1 MVQKRKVRY
10 KKLLAF
16 LLSFC
21 MAVGVFVTDVMPVQA
36 SVAFYASDKDLK
48 PYQSEISNWSSGCH
62 VCSVAMV
69 LTAMGKSNSTPY
81 EVWKNNKC
89 SVGITWDNIHKN
101 YNVQT
106 NIGYFSGTSDDKY
119 RQLYSLCQQYPYGVD
134 VYAPYTNSSGVQQS
148 HFIYAFIENGT
159 LYIHNP
165 GYTSWSYRIV
175 GKNATHYDDYRN
187 FTSYR
192 IFVDKGG
199 GTITPTPPSTQD
211 PITFQTPT
219 YANVTETTAYV
230 QVNVTADSSQLSKVG
245 MKWDKIVGSTYYH
258 QPEFSWPGSSVR
270 SHISVDFGK
279 EIDKNGNKPSLSP
292 GNTYQC
298 QFFAITKA
306 GKTLYST
313 VVQFT
318 TRPTASSDITPPV
331 ISNIKVTPTDGGY
344 YVECDVYDNVGI
356 TKVEFPT
363 WSIQNG
369 QDDLQMPW
377 PVGERWSQRADGT
390 ETYVIK
396 INASDHNNEQG
407 YYTTHI
413 YAYDAAG
420 NRSFAAVTPDT
431 CVDWTKPTISDIKI
445 TDQTSTGYTV
455 QCRATDNTG
464 VSHVR
469 FPIWTDKN
477 GQDDI
482 IWREGTKN
490 GDIYTLRVNISD
502 HNNEYGVYHTHIY
515 AYDAAGNEQFVAA
528 PDCNINPLII
538 TEQPESCVRAIG
550 ETAVFRIAVTG
561 NNLRYQWQYKTA
573 GSNSWNH
580 CNTAGSTT
588 PELRFPIIGKQN
600 DQTEFR
606 CIVSDNSNTVI
617 SQSAIL
623 SVMNNVK
630 KYTVT
635 FDSQGGTLVDAIT
648 NIVENTKIVSMP
660 NPPVRDNFTFV
671 GWYTEPNGQGRIFNE
686 NTIINGDMT
695 VYAYWHLQTT
705 VVPNGFWINDIPM
718 QRYTGKAIKPFIE
731 VYDGTKLLKERV
743 DYTLSYKNNIRAND
757 VFNARTAPTVVV
769 KGKGNY
775 SGTETAF
782 FAILSK
788 NINGEDVII
797 DNITRAFN
805 NNLQKPIPVVSWN
818 GKKLK
823 NETDFTVRY
832 PDADENAYK
841 AEGTYQIEISGK
853 GNYTGKRVIQF
864 TITNKKLMSKVSVA
878 KIPNQPYTGSEIIP
892 KLLVKDGRIPL
903 EENTDYSV
911 SYKNNLETG
920 TATAVLTG
928 LGAYCGEKRISF
940 KITGIDIRKATVAD
954 IPDSVMYMGESIT
967 LNPYL
972 TINSGE
978 EEITLE
984 KDRDYT
990 VSYQKNKA
998 VGMATV
1004 VFKGIN
1010 NYSGTLKKTFR
1021 ITPYDITEDR
1031 KDWIEIDGLIT
1042 AVYMAGGSKPKTTVY
1057 FGEQILEEGRDYTLK
1072 YSNNRVISSLAS
1084 PDKLPV
1090 VTVQGKGNFKGKR
1103 SIIFHIAP
1111 QDMEYLIIET
1121 QDKVYQNAAG
1131 KYKSIPQ
1138 ITDWNGKKLK
1148 AGRDYESEIMYDYA
1162 EDTVLEG
1169 GIIREA
1175 GSPIE
1180 PTDTLPVGTRVRVTV
1195 TGKGNYTGT
1204 ISDVYRITQQDIRR
1218 AKVIIPKQTYTGSVV
1233 CPGKEQI
1240 EIKIGNTVLA
1250 DTEYEIMGYRNNVK
1264 KGTATVVIHGTGN
1277 YGGIKKATFK
1287 IASKGVRWWWR

>member
-1 MVQKRKVRY
+1 MRKRGRFQRLVVLIISLTLVLSEINLTELEVCAAGYNPATAASWAVQNYNKVSGLCAEFVSKCLQAGGCNIATHKVVGDLHTALCQRSEFTRYEMMKTGSSNELEVKGNNAGKVAVGDILVFYNGNYPSAPYMHTAIVTSIDSKGIVYVTQRNSALTGMHYLWTFKNNTGSTTAIYCFHFNGGSSTPADTTPPAISNVRVQK
-10 KKLLAF
+10 
-16 LLSFC
+16 
-21 MAVGVFVTDVMPVQA
+21 A
-36 SVAFYASDKDLK
+36 S
-48 PYQSEISNWSSGCH
+48 E
-62 VCSVAMV
+62 
-69 LTAMGKSNSTPY
+69 
-81 EVWKNNKC
+81 
-89 SVGITWDNIHKN
+89 
-101 YNVQT
+101 
-106 NIGYFSGTSDDKY
+106 
-119 RQLYSLCQQYPYGVD
+119 
-134 VYAPYTNSSGVQQS
+134 
-148 HFIYAFIENGT
+148 
-159 LYIHNP
+159 
-165 GYTSWSYRIV
+165 
-175 GKNATHYDDYRN
+175 
-187 FTSYR
+187 
-192 IFVDKGG
+192 
-199 GTITPTPPSTQD
+199 
-211 PITFQTPT
+211 
-219 YANVTETTAYV
+219 
-230 QVNVTADSSQLSKVG
+230 
-245 MKWDKIVGSTYYH
+245 
-258 QPEFSWPGSSVR
+258 
-270 SHISVDFGK
+270 
-279 EIDKNGNKPSLSP
+279 
-292 GNTYQC
+292 
-298 QFFAITKA
+298 
-306 GKTLYST
+306 
-313 VVQFT
+313 
-318 TRPTASSDITPPV
+318 
-331 ISNIKVTPTDGGY
+331 GY
-344 YVECDVYDNVGI
+344 YVKCDVSDNVGV

-363 WSIQNG
+363 WTINNG
-369 QDDLQMPW
+369 QDDLKWHIGNPW
-377 PVGERWSQRADGT
+377 SENANGT
-390 ETYVIK
+390 ITYSVR

-407 YYTTHI
+407 YYITHI

-420 NRSFAAVTPDT
+420 NRSYAAVIPDT

-469 FPIWTDKN
+469 FPVWTDKN
-477 GQDDI
+477 GQDDL

-954 IPDSVMYMGESIT
+954 IPDSVMYM
-967 LNPYL
+967 
-972 TINSGE
+972 
-978 EEITLE
+978 
-984 KDRDYT
+984 
-990 VSYQKNKA
+990 
-998 VGMATV
+998 
-1004 VFKGIN
+1004 
-1010 NYSGTLKKTFR
+1010 
-1021 ITPYDITEDR
+1021 
-1031 KDWIEIDGLIT
+1031 
-1042 AVYMAGGSKPKTTVY
+1042 
-1057 FGEQILEEGRDYTLK
+1057 
-1072 YSNNRVISSLAS
+1072 
-1084 PDKLPV
+1084 
-1090 VTVQGKGNFKGKR
+1090 
-1103 SIIFHIAP
+1103 
-1111 QDMEYLIIET
+1111 
-1121 QDKVYQNAAG
+1121 
-1131 KYKSIPQ
+1131 
-1138 ITDWNGKKLK
+1138 
-1148 AGRDYESEIMYDYA
+1148 
-1162 EDTVLEG
+1162 
-1169 GIIREA
+1169 
-1175 GSPIE
+1175 
-1180 PTDTLPVGTRVRVTV
+1180 
-1195 TGKGNYTGT
+1195 
-1204 ISDVYRITQQDIRR
+1204 
-1218 AKVIIPKQTYTGSVV
+1218 
-1233 CPGKEQI
+1233 
-1240 EIKIGNTVLA
+1240 
-1250 DTEYEIMGYRNNVK
+1250 
-1264 KGTATVVIHGTGN
+1264 
-1277 YGGIKKATFK
+1277 
-1287 IASKGVRWWWR
+1287 